1 MAKINLKFK
10 AFEKTG
16 LENTD
21 EALKLAKENADI
33 LGVKDI
39 VIASTRGF
47 TAKKAAE
54 LFDPSNYNL
63 VIITHSYGFRDN
75 TPQEFEIDLKN
86 ELELNGVKIY
96 SGTLAF
102 SGFGSA
108 LKNTYQFWD
117 FSTLYARTIR
127 TIFCDGVKVCHEIV
141 LMASDAGLVK
151 IGNDVISVGGTGQGS
166 DTVCLI
172 KAASSRKFFDAR
184 IKAILAKP
192 L

>member
-1 MAKINLKFK
+1 MKFA
-10 AFEKTG
+10 AFDKKG
-16 LENTD
+16 IDNTD
-21 EALKLAKENADI
+21 EALNLAKFNADS
-33 LGVKDI
+33 LGIKEI

-54 LFDPSNYNL
+54 LFNPSDYNL
-63 VIITHSYGFRDN
+63 IIVTHSYGFRQDK
-75 TPQEFEIDLKN
+75 PQEFDSELRKDLESK
-86 ELELNGVKIY
+86 GVKIY

-102 SGFGSA
+102 SGVGSA
-108 LKNTYQFWD
+108 LLKTHQHWD
-117 FSTLYARTIR
+117 FPTLYARAVR
-127 TIFCDGVKVCHEIV
+127 TIFCDGVKVCQEIV
-141 LMASDAGLVK
+141 LMAADAGLIK
-151 IGNDVISVGGTGQGS
+151 IGNDVISVGGTGIGA